1 MKTPQEYLD
10 IIQDA
15 YPCPVEYGFDR
26 AVWLFEFREAL
37 RWMLDFVEVEYKHQV
52 ADILDKGLT
61 SEKYALCGKYRS
73 YTKVKLSDVAA
84 YSSEL
89 FDSLVHVKASD
100 AEKII
105 GRRALYLEARD
116 ILGSSEIQKYEVVN
130 STELSK
136 VVPSHVFSRLTEK
149 EERLMDYVIEEISSP
164 SEGV

>member
-15 YPCPVEYGFDR
+15 YPCPVECGFDR
-26 AVWLFEFREAL
+26 AAWLYECREAL

-73 YTKVKLSDVAA
+73 YTKVKVADVAA
-84 YSSEL
+84 YNPEL
-89 FDSLVHVKASD
+89 FESLVHLKATD

-105 GRRALYLEARD
+105 GRRNLYLEARN
-116 ILGSSEIQKYEVVN
+116 ILGSDIQKYETMN
-130 STELSK
+130 STELAK
-136 VVPSHVFSRLTEK
+136 VVPSHVFEKLTEK
-149 EERLMDYVIEEISSP
+149 EERLMDYVIEEVSP
-164 SEGV
+164 A

>member
-15 YPCPVEYGFDR
+15 HPCPVEYGFDR
-26 AVWLFEFREAL
+26 AAWLYECREAL

-61 SEKYALCGKYRS
+61 SDKYALCGKFRS
-73 YTKVKLSDVAA
+73 YTKVKVAEVA
-84 YSSEL
+84 VYSPEL
-89 FDSLVHVKASD
+89 FESLVHVKATD

-105 GRRALYLEARD
+105 GRRNLYLEARN
-116 ILGSSEIQKYEVVN
+116 ILGSDIQKYETMN

-136 VVPSHVFSRLTEK
+136 VVPSHVFERLTEK
-149 EERLMDYVIEEISSP
+149 EERLMDYVIEEVSP
-164 SEGV
+164 A

>member
-15 YPCPVEYGFDR
+15 HPCPVNSGFER

-73 YTKVKLSDVAA
+73 YTKVKVADVAA
-84 YSSEL
+84 YNPEL
-89 FDSLVHVKASD
+89 FESLVHLKATD

-105 GRRALYLEARD
+105 GRRALYLEARN
-116 ILGSSEIQKYEVVN
+116 ILGSDIQKYETMN
-130 STELSK
+130 STELAK
-136 VVPSHVFSRLTEK
+136 VVPSHVFEKLTEK
-149 EERLMDYVIEEISSP
+149 EERLMDYVIEEVSP
-164 SEGV
+164 A